1 MLQIELPHLD
11 FSAGKLQVTRGKGG
25 KAGKEGHE
33 AGAGL
38 GDWSKDCMHFWWAAE
53 WKFHMHNPWQMWRI
67 SVDLPCGIT
76 RIMRTL
82 TYFLPFPPF
91 PLFPFALFPLFP
103 LSCIPLYCI
112 SFTCFPFASW
122 SSRCVFKW
130 RVKWGNFGKDFRFR
144 YAALLGLSW

>member
-11 FSAGKLQVTRGKGG
+11 FSAAKLQVKRRKG
-25 KAGKEGHE
+25 GKEGHG

-38 GDWSKDCMHFWWAAE
+38 GYWSGDCMHFWWAAK

-91 PLFPFALFPLFP
+91 PICPISHLP
-103 LSCIPLYCI
+103 LSCIP
-112 SFTCFPFASW
+112 SSCFPFSCFPFPSW

-130 RVKWGNFGKDFRFR
+130 RVKYWLWGNFGKDFRFTIDMQHCL
-144 YAALLGLSW
+144 A